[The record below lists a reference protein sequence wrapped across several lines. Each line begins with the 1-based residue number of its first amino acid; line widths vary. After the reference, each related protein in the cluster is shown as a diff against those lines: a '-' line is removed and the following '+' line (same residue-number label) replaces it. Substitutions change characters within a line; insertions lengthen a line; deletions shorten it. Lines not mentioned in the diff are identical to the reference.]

1 MEKRD
6 LIYEM
11 KKDVKGASFISINAL
26 SKHLG
31 KSHEFAEKVVDGLDV
46 VGKKYFIPDVAT
58 RLIEMKRIRRR

>member
-31 KSHEFAEKVVDGLDV
+31 KSHEYAENVVGGLDKI
-46 VGKKYFIPDVAT
+46 GGKYFIPDVAT
-58 RLIEMKRIRRR
+58 RLMDMRQVH

>member
-1 MEKRD
+1 MERRD

-31 KSHEFAEKVVDGLDV
+31 KSHEFAEKVVSGLDV
-46 VGKKYFIPDVAT
+46 VGGKFFIPDVAT
-58 RLIEMKRIRRR
+58 NLMNMRSRRS